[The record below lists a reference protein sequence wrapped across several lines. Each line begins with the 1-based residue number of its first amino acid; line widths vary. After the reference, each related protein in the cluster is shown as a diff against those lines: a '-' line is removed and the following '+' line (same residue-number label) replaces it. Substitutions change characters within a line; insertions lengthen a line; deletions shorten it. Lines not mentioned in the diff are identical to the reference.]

1 MTIELSKSVVDRMQS
16 HSPQYDVTWLIRRLF
31 RAMAQLA
38 DTYLQAHGLSAA
50 DRAVLEFLYPDA
62 ALSVPA
68 IATRYQ
74 VSRQHIQVTV
84 NALLEDG
91 FLESRPNPRH
101 KRSPLFAL
109 THVGRELF
117 RKIRAAES
125 ELLDKLFADIP
136 TDDIECTRRTLEA
149 MYFHNLGHEDEHEN
163 D

>member
-1 MTIELSKSVVDRMQS
+1 MQA
-16 HSPQYDVTWLIRRLF
+16 HSPQYEITWLIRRLF

-38 DTYLQAHGLSAA
+38 ETYLRAYGLAAA
-50 DRAVLEFLYPDA
+50 DRAVLEFLYPDTE
-62 ALSVPA
+62 LSVPD

-74 VSRQHIQVTV
+74 VSRQHVQVTV

-101 KRSPLFAL
+101 KRSRLFAL

-125 ELLDKLFADIP
+125 ELLEQLFADIP
-136 TDDIECTRRTLEA
+136 MEDIESTRRTLEA
-149 MYFHNLGHEDEHEN
+149 MYFHNLQQGETDESS
-163 D
+163 